1 MDDRTAAFT
10 VAFPE
15 ARTARTASTL
25 ASFSFLVYWVLW
37 GIGLFGPP
45 GVPDLPWLAFA
56 LIPFV
61 LFLGCSIYARRK
73 QREAAILINRR
84 FADEFV
90 AHSQDAYPRDVDVLK
105 VKRSI
110 AVKRPDGSVF
120 LWGVERTKDAFNV
133 FPMG

>member
-15 ARTARTASTL
+15 ARTTRTASTL
-25 ASFSFLVYWVLW
+25 ASFFFFVFWILW
-37 GIGLFGPP
+37 GIDLFGPP
-45 GVPDLPWLAFA
+45 GIPDLPWFTFA
-56 LIPFV
+56 LIPFA
-61 LFLGCSIYARRK
+61 LFLGCSIYGWRK
-73 QREAAILINRR
+73 QKELAPLINHR

-90 AHSQDAYPRDVDVLK
+90 AHTQDAYPQDVDVLK

-120 LWGVERTKDAFNV
+120 LWGVERKKDAFNV
-133 FPMG
+133 FPMS